1 MAGKELG
8 EGERGGIR
16 LWRSERIIQDLE
28 GQSKQ
33 VQLYSQCNGQPLGG
47 CRAVLQAGW
56 EGHLIYFALRSTV
69 AFCGE
74 LVRVDTG
81 GRSRHRKTR

>member
-1 MAGKELG
+1 MLAAKERACGKALRFAGTWRVLGRKKRPAAMAGKELG
-8 EGERGGIR
+8 EGVRGGIR

-47 CRAVLQAGW
+47 CRAVL
-56 EGHLIYFALRSTV
+56 
-69 AFCGE
+69 
-74 LVRVDTG
+74 
-81 GRSRHRKTR
+81 